1 MVDGRATSK
10 SRRPARAPLGERND
24 DADEA
29 VARRQGSHAAH
40 LVSMGLAGIASASKT
55 GYHVASAV
63 SKAGMAAIRDKQNKP
78 PKPVQAVSVPPGGLT
93 GLSHGNSVHLEALA
107 ALAAVDGD
115 LCALESPDIVRPPAL
130 TPSGTSGHH
139 QTLLNGL
146 PSRGAITAAT
156 KLERVTPPSVEGIGV
171 APPRPPAV
179 AFLHCSAAISR
190 PLSQVVIGTQSSGK
204 SSLINALTGFDLMPT
219 GTGMVTQAPLRLILQ
234 HSANVDLVAE
244 LGPQLPRFPRVDTIN
259 SPSGGVAYQP
269 FPGPEDGPLGQP
281 RTGGTFVLSVPPT
294 PEQQQALRD
303 AICAVSRA
311 LAGNG
316 KSVTR
321 ETISLRLTSSRL
333 PNLSL
338 IDLPGLTSV
347 PLVSMGQPEN
357 IRHLLRE
364 LATSFAANPRATIVL
379 VSQATGDLEAD
390 QAFEL
395 VRSIDPRLERT
406 VGVLT
411 KADLATRDADAE
423 RVVNFLTGNSS
434 AELVPKRGR
443 FAVCLRAGATSQVE
457 QHYFEHSM
465 VGSRARA
472 AGCAAVLGV
481 PSLAKHLSKL
491 AISQLDQARPA
502 ILQQAE
508 QMRLNAQ
515 RRLAVMAPAVPTD
528 ETSRHLMLNTLLM
541 HTAREVEG
549 AHTSASRPTGYR
561 MKLAFERL
569 EAALNRLDPFGDLP
583 GWELEVHEAVRN
595 HEGWMVSLLAPKN
608 ERSVLLAPPALSAAA
623 KAEQAANNA
632 GRTVGLSGSI
642 FPSDVRLEGLM
653 LAHSARSPVEQ
664 ANLNIQPAATV
675 GHAGAST
682 SSGMGADDLDKT
694 QEWGEPP
701 LKGYLQDIGYS
712 APIPAEPAYP
722 QPYNQPPQPR
732 NPAQSRRGSLM
743 DDELSR
749 GFLPK
754 DVIQLLLGTQ
764 SSRRPLRQLF
774 DPCAVCLREVA
785 AELRAVVETL
795 QPRLARFPKLAA
807 AVRTKVTGLIDQLAL
822 ETEMEITK
830 LIDVEESYVFVT
842 KALLRRMEK
851 QGAYGTPCAV
861 LKAYFEDVR
870 QAVAKA
876 VPKLVISHL
885 AKQLEV
891 RVGEELFSVHYTPG
905 LLEEANDEAIHRQGD
920 ERMVQQLIRV
930 EEAFLALRI

>member
-1 MVDGRATSK
+1 M
-10 SRRPARAPLGERND
+10 
-24 DADEA
+24 
-29 VARRQGSHAAH
+29 
-40 LVSMGLAGIASASKT
+40 
-55 GYHVASAV
+55 
-63 SKAGMAAIRDKQNKP
+63 
-78 PKPVQAVSVPPGGLT
+78 
-93 GLSHGNSVHLEALA
+93 
-107 ALAAVDGD
+107 
-115 LCALESPDIVRPPAL
+115 
-130 TPSGTSGHH
+130 
-139 QTLLNGL
+139 
-146 PSRGAITAAT
+146 
-156 KLERVTPPSVEGIGV
+156 
-171 APPRPPAV
+171 
-179 AFLHCSAAISR
+179 
-190 PLSQVVIGTQSSGK
+190 VIGTQSSGK

-234 HSANVDLVAE
+234 HSATDDLVAE
-244 LGPQLPRFPRVDTIN
+244 LGPRLPRYPRADPIN
-259 SPSGGVAYQP
+259 YPSGGVAYQP
-269 FPGPEDGPLGQP
+269 YPGPEVGLFAQP
-281 RTGGTFVLSVPPT
+281 TTGGTFVLSVPPT

-321 ETISLRLTSSRL
+321 ETISLRLASSRL

-347 PLVSMGQPEN
+347 PLVSLGQPEN
-357 IRHLLRE
+357 IRQLLRE
-364 LATSFAANPRATIVL
+364 LASSFASNPRATIVL

-423 RVVNFLTGNSS
+423 RVVTFLTGHSS

-443 FAVCLRAGATSQVE
+443 FAVCLRSGATSQVE
-457 QHYFEHSM
+457 QHYFDHSM

-472 AGCAAVLGV
+472 AGCAAALGV

-491 AISQLDQARPA
+491 AISQLSQSKPA

-569 EAALNRLDPFGDLP
+569 EVALNKLDPFGDLP

-632 GRTVGLSGSI
+632 SNSVGLIGSI
-642 FPSDVRLEGLM
+642 LPSDLRLESRLNGLM
-653 LAHSARSPVEQ
+653 LGDAARSPVER
-664 ANLNIQPAATV
+664 AKLDVQPAAGTRNAAASSS
-675 GHAGAST
+675 AGL
-682 SSGMGADDLDKT
+682 GADDLDKT

-712 APIPAEPAYP
+712 APPPAQSSYP
-722 QPYNQPPQPR
+722 QPYEAPPQPR
-732 NPAQSRRGSLM
+732 HPAQSRRGSLM

-749 GFLPK
+749 GFMPK
-754 DVIQLLLGTQ
+754 DVIQLLLGNQ

-774 DPCAVCLREVA
+774 DPCAVCLREIA
-785 AELRAVVETL
+785 AELRMVVDSL

-807 AVRTKVTGLIDQLAL
+807 AVRTKVTGLIDRLAI
-822 ETEMEITK
+822 ETEAELTK
-830 LIDVEESYVFVT
+830 LINVEESYVFVT

-885 AKQLEV
+885 AKQLEL

-905 LLEEANDEAIHRQGD
+905 LLEEANDEAIHRQAD

-930 EEAFLALRI
+930 EEALHALRV